1 MKERETC
8 SISSSLPCFLGSRC
22 RWFVSGLKDH
32 DNKLQHFGNPPSQ
45 EAVIFRRSNSP
56 LSHLESYCSVLTV
69 VLPPMVLKRA
79 ASVPMKSTWTPA
91 YRFPSADEKRG
102 GRERD
107 GEVRKQ

>member
-1 MKERETC
+1 MGEKMATFWG
-8 SISSSLPCFLGSRC
+8 IHPY
-22 RWFVSGLKDH
+22 KM
-32 DNKLQHFGNPPSQ
+32 
-45 EAVIFRRSNSP
+45 AVFFRHSNSP
-56 LSHLESYCSVLTV
+56 LSHFESYCSVLTV

-107 GEVRKQ
+107 GEERLGNGESGRGDCPNFGQSTK